1 MKEKSMITLKEIAEE
16 AGVSLMTVSN
26 VVNGKISKVSK
37 EKREQIYDIIKKYE
51 YIPNYSARSLAAN
64 SSRIIACILLGN
76 QPDSNLLIDEYNAR
90 FSGAVMD
97 YVHQQGYYFM
107 LRSVSGHRE
116 ATEFLRSWNV
126 DGAVF
131 IGMPYTDIKKLIKE
145 NRIPLI
151 FTDSYT
157 DDREIPNIGIDD
169 RKGGRLAAEYLL
181 RHRHRRLGFI
191 CYATKDE
198 MSLMHQRLLG
208 FRETLSAAGITLNEA
223 HIHRL
228 NTDPVCGI
236 ADITEIHAASM
247 TGNDA
252 PTAYFTT
259 ADRLAFSLIRG
270 FYERG
275 IRTPQD
281 ISVIGFDNLTSASCF
296 IPGLTTIAQD
306 IEQKAKIAMD
316 ALFRRIGDP
325 SAPVESAMLDVTLV
339 ERESVTMSVMDR

>member
-1 MKEKSMITLKEIAEE
+1 MKEKTMITLKEIAEE

-26 VVNGKISKVSK
+26 VVNGKISKVSR
-37 EKREQIYDIIKKYE
+37 EKREQIYKIIKKYE

-64 SSRIIACILLGN
+64 SSRIIGCVLLGN
-76 QPDSNLLIDEYNAR
+76 QSESNLLMDEYNAR
-90 FSGAVMD
+90 FAGTVMD

-131 IGMPYTDIKKLIKE
+131 IGMSYTYIKRLLKE

-157 DDREIPNIGIDD
+157 EDQEIPNIGIDD
-169 RKGGRLAAEYLL
+169 RKGGRLAAECLL
-181 RHRHRRLGFI
+181 RHGHRSLGFI

-198 MSLMHQRLLG
+198 ISLMHQRLLG
-208 FRETLSAAGITLNEA
+208 YRETLSAAGLILKEA

-228 NTDPVCGI
+228 NTDPARGI
-236 ADITEIHAASM
+236 AAIADAHISSITR
-247 TGNDA
+247 NDV

-259 ADRLAFSLIRG
+259 ADRLAFSLIRA

-275 IRTPQD
+275 IMTPQD

-306 IEQKAKIAMD
+306 IEQKAKMAMD

-325 SAPVESAMLDVTLV
+325 AAPVESAMLDVTLV
-339 ERESVTMSVMDR
+339 ERESTAMLVMDR